1 MEYYHDETDTRSK
14 PNTSNIGFVSFRFS
28 GTDGVSLET
37 EKWAHIL
44 EKHGH
49 TCYYFA
55 GESDRPDNRTMLVAH
70 AHFQHPDIEDITDRC
85 FGVNRRDPEVTERIF
100 TLKNTLKKALFD
112 FLGSFRI
119 DVLIAE
125 NSLSLPLN
133 IPLAMALTEIISE
146 MRFPTIAHHHDFFW
160 ERKRFMVNC
169 VWDYLDMCYPPQLP
183 TIHHVVIN
191 SDAASQLCMRG
202 GISSAVIP
210 NVMDFD
216 HPYTPSDTY
225 AADVRHTLGV
235 ADDEY
240 LILQPTRVVL
250 RKGIERAI
258 ELVSRLDMKT
268 KLVISHASGD
278 EGYDYEKRVRQYARL
293 LDVNVLFEHE
303 VIKEKRGST
312 PDGRKIYSLYD
323 VYPYADLVTFPSD
336 IEGFGN
342 ALLESI
348 YFYKPVVVN
357 HYLVYLT
364 DIKPKGFRMVEIP
377 GYVTDEAVAQTQKI
391 LQKPQ
396 LRERMVVGNYELA
409 KRYFSFPF
417 LERKL
422 LTLLV
427 DCMGV

>member
-1 MEYYHDETDTRSK
+1 MIHGAHSFSPIRRY
-14 PNTSNIGFVSFRFS
+14 NIGFVSFRFS

-37 EKWAHIL
+37 EKWASIL
-44 EKHGH
+44 HASGH
-49 TCYYFA
+49 ECYYFA
-55 GESDRPDNRTMLVAH
+55 GESDRPPDRSMNVDQ
-70 AHFQHPDIEDITDRC
+70 AHFKHPDIVDITRRS
-85 FGVNRRDPEVTERIF
+85 FGISRRDPEVTDTIYRV
-100 TLKNTLKKALFD
+100 KQTLKKELFT
-112 FLGSFRI
+112 FLRTFGI

-133 IPLAMALTEIISE
+133 IPLAMALTELISE

-183 TIHHVVIN
+183 TIRHVVIN

-202 GISSAVIP
+202 GISSTIIP

-216 HPYTPSDTY
+216 NPYVPPDDY
-225 AADVRHTLGV
+225 AKDIRESLGV
-235 ADDEY
+235 AKNEY

-258 ELVSRLDMKT
+258 ELVSRLEIKT

-278 EGYDYEKRVRQYARL
+278 EGYGYEKRVRQYADL
-293 LDVNVLFEHE
+293 LNVNVLFEHE
-303 VIKEKRGST
+303 IIKERRGTT

-323 VYPYADLVTFPSD
+323 VYPYSDLVTFPSD

-342 ALLESI
+342 ALLESM
-348 YFYKPVVVN
+348 YFYKPIMVN
-357 HYLVYLT
+357 DYQVFLT
-364 DIKPKGFRMVEIP
+364 DIKPLGFRVIEIP
-377 GYVTDEAVAQTQKI
+377 GYVTDEVVRETQRI
-391 LQKPQ
+391 LEDYE
-396 LRERMVVGNYELA
+396 LREKMVECNYELA
-409 KRYFSFPF
+409 KKYFSFPL